1 MIAIKKNKE
10 TPSNEGKSYESHLKN
25 CIENINYTKDYK
37 IIYGPNVGSIMIRG
51 RLGGN
56 GDPYNLG
63 EATLTKCVIKLEEGT
78 TGYSYHLGRDK
89 IRAEYAAVLD
99 ALMQDKNYYFKLQSM
114 ILDLKDKINKKENHI
129 INESN
134 SSKVDFFTLVRG
146 DG

>member
-1 MIAIKKNKE
+1 MSDIQRKDWISILSKTE
-10 TPSNEGKSYESHLKN
+10 TIDLKN

-37 IIYGPNVGSIMIRG
+37 IIYGPNVGSIMIRA

-99 ALMQDKNYYFKLQSM
+99 ALMQDNNYYSKLQSM